1 MHKLRA
7 VTEMNNRRI
16 PFYFSLPLGMF
27 IFTILLFEPDFFY
40 ASVFVCMNVNWKK

>member
-16 PFYFSLPLGMF
+16 PFYFSLSLQMF
-27 IFTILLFEPDFFY
+27 IFTILLFEPDFFH
-40 ASVFVCMNVNWKK
+40 ASVRVCMKINWKK